1 MKKVND
7 TIRIIVFFIA
17 ILFAG
22 TTGFVVFED
31 MEVWDGLYLTA
42 LTITTVGYGDI
53 VPTHIPGKIFT
64 IVLVFSGVGLVL
76 YSFTKFAETMVE
88 GGLQN
93 ILEKRKMKRKVAEL
107 RNHYIVCGYGRIG
120 KVICHI
126 LQENSRPFVIIENH
140 EEVIKNIE
148 AEGLYAL
155 AGEAADDEVLL
166 AAGIKNARG
175 LIAVVSSDAD
185 NVFITL
191 TARGLNPGLF
201 ILARSSGA
209 PGADTKLLRAGAS
222 KVISPYYIG
231 ARRMAQLIVRPTVI
245 DFIDLTMHA
254 GELGLRME
262 ELQVSDK
269 ANFVN
274 KNLIESG
281 IRKRFD
287 IIVVAIKRQGQE
299 MLFNPRSDTIIL
311 PGDILVVLGDHIQI
325 SALEKE
331 V

>member
-1 MKKVND
+1 MKKIRD
-7 TIRIIVFFIA
+7 IIRIILFFIA
-17 ILFAG
+17 ILFVG
-22 TTGFVVFED
+22 TTGFALLED
-31 MEVWDGLYLTA
+31 LKIWDGIYLTVM
-42 LTITTVGYGDI
+42 TITTVGYGDI

-64 IVLVFSGVGLVL
+64 VFLVFSGVGLVL

-88 GGLQN
+88 GGLRN
-93 ILEKRKMKRKVAEL
+93 ILERRKMKRKVAEL
-107 RNHYIVCGYGRIG
+107 QNHYIVCGYGRIG

-126 LQENSRPFVIIENH
+126 LQKNNRPFVVIENH

-155 AGEAADDEVLL
+155 SGEAADDEILI

-185 NVFITL
+185 NVFIAL
-191 TARGLNPGLF
+191 TARVLNPGLY

-209 PGADTKLLRAGAS
+209 PGAETKLLRAGAS

-231 ARRMAQLIVRPTVI
+231 ASRMAQLIVRPTVI

-262 ELQVSDK
+262 ELLISDK
-269 ANFVN
+269 ASFVN

-281 IRKRFD
+281 IRKKFD

-299 MLFNPRSDTIIL
+299 MLFNPKSDTLIL
-311 PGDILVVLGDHIQI
+311 PGDILIVLGDHDQI
-325 SALEKE
+325 SSLEKE